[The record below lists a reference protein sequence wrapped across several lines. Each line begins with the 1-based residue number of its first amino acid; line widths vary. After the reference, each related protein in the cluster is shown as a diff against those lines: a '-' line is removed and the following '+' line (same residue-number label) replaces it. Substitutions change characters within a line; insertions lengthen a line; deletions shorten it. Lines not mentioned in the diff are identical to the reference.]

1 MKRGIFVLLIA
12 DNSIGAS
19 LMESSMGSNYDT
31 LRPAQLRML
40 TMLPTTAAANT
51 PEVQR
56 QAKRFLEELE
66 QTRGGLRSRSWDK
79 LESRWGLFVTFCFRF
94 GEQPLPVK
102 HEVLMSYLSERG
114 ALVHRNTLKGDLWA
128 INTIHFNAGFSKP
141 CDDPAVKALVKTIS
155 DEQVEAG
162 TGIKQA
168 TPITLDDLRVISE
181 AYEHSSSL
189 QDIRDL
195 AILGTA
201 FSCLLRGSELRRIKL
216 GHIDFTRAKL
226 TIPFTKTNHSGAPD
240 IAPISKMAL
249 RWIEKYLKSANF
261 DLNDKEQFVFR
272 RLTPRHTLHRDKSAY
287 IGKDALSRCYKRAYE
302 LVELNHI
309 GETPFSTHSTR
320 VGSCQALWAAG
331 VELGE
336 IMKLGR
342 WSTEA
347 IAYQYGRGFEPNTE
361 TVNSILSF

>member
-1 MKRGIFVLLIA
+1 MK
-12 DNSIGAS
+12 
-19 LMESSMGSNYDT
+19 SSMGSNYDS
-31 LRPAQLRML
+31 LRPEQLRML
-40 TMLPTTAAANT
+40 TMLPTTAANT

-56 QAKRFLEELE
+56 QVKRFLDELE
-66 QTRGGLRSRSWDK
+66 QTKGGLRSRSWDK
-79 LESRWGLFVTFCFRF
+79 LESRWGLFVTFCFRH

-102 HEVLMSYLSERG
+102 HEVLMNYLTERG

-155 DEQVEAG
+155 DQQVESG
-162 TGIKQA
+162 IGIKQA
-168 TPITLDDLRVISE
+168 TPVTLDDLKEISE
-181 AYEHSSSL
+181 VYAKSSSL
-189 QDIRDL
+189 LDIRDL

-201 FSCLLRGSELRRIKL
+201 FSCLLRGSELRRVQL
-216 GHIDFTRAKL
+216 GHIDFTKAKL

-240 IAPISKMAL
+240 IAPVSDMAL
-249 RWIEKYLKSANF
+249 VWIKQYLKAANF
-261 DLNDKEQFVFR
+261 DLSDKEQYIFR
-272 RLTPRHTLHRDKSAY
+272 RLTPRRTLHRDRSLH
-287 IGKDALSRCYKRAYE
+287 IGKDALSKCYKRAFD
-302 LVELNHI
+302 LVERNHT
-309 GETPFSTHSTR
+309 GEAPFSTHSTR

-347 IAYQYGRGFEPNTE
+347 IAYQYGRGFEPNTG
-361 TVNSILSF
+361 TVNSVLSF